1 MEISSLGE
9 LELQVPATM
18 QRYNSNFRTISTD
31 YLVSLCLYELYNVD
45 KASKAMAEVIAISKQ
60 SNIIQHALLDYLK
73 AAEWSRRLPDF
84 ITN

>member
-1 MEISSLGE
+1 
-9 LELQVPATM
+9 
-18 QRYNSNFRTISTD
+18 
-31 YLVSLCLYELYNVD
+31 
-45 KASKAMAEVIAISKQ
+45 MAEVIAISKQ

>member
-1 MEISSLGE
+1 
-9 LELQVPATM
+9 M
-18 QRYNSNFRTISTD
+18 QLFNNSFRTISTE
-31 YLVSLCLYELYNVD
+31 YLVSLCLYELYNID

-73 AAEWSRRLPDF
+73 AAEWRRRLPDF

>member
-1 MEISSLGE
+1 
-9 LELQVPATM
+9 M
-18 QRYNSNFRTISTD
+18 QRFNNSFRTISTE
-31 YLVSLCLYELYNVD
+31 YLVSLCLYELYNID
-45 KASKAMAEVIAISKQ
+45 KASKAMADVIAITKQ